1 MINKL
6 KHHGSLGFLV
16 LLMLSTTYNVVAD
29 SHKNGNENLSGKK
42 KYFDRIDVDGN
53 GIIDKTEFRG
63 HVAGWIEKQ
72 GSNLNIDRTT
82 ENGFTRRDSDKSG
95 DLDFKEFSAP

>member
-1 MINKL
+1 MKNKL

-16 LLMLSTTYNVVAD
+16 LLMLSITYNVVAD

>member
-1 MINKL
+1 MKNKL

-72 GSNLNIDRTT
+72 GSNLNIDRTA

>member
-1 MINKL
+1 MKNKL
-6 KHHGSLGFLV
+6 KSYGSLGFLV
-16 LLMLSTTYNVVAD
+16 LLMLSTTYNVIAD
-29 SHKNGNENLSGKK
+29 NHKNGSENKSSKK

-82 ENGFTRRDSDKSG
+82 ENGFSRRDSDKSG

>member
-1 MINKL
+1 MKNTSKYC
-6 KHHGSLGFLV
+6 GSLGFLF
-16 LLMLSTTYNVVAD
+16 LFILSTTLSSIAD
-29 SHKNGNENLSGKK
+29 NHKNGNENKSGKQ
-42 KYFDRIDVDGN
+42 KYFDKIDVDGN
-53 GIIDKTEFRG
+53 GVINKTEFRA

-82 ENGFTRRDSDKSG
+82 ENGFSRRDTDKSG